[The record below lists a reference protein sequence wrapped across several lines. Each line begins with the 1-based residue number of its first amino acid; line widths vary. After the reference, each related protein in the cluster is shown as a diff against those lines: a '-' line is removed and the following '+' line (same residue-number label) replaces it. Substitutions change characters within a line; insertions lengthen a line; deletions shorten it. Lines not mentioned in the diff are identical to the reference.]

1 MSVYRHLYKQG
12 DRWMWIRRGLQV
24 YVLHFYR
31 QINKRFSL
39 WERAFVFFAL
49 LQMCHINWERVRIN
63 REFEWNT
70 CLTNW
75 YFVSFPL
82 IYCAQAQ
89 QRVLR
94 CEWAEIN
101 GGFTYLTSSLMPR
114 YGFCR
119 IIFTRQT
126 FDFTGR
132 KLQSSQHPE
141 HTRIIICVSIDSN
154 GILWIW
160 KRISAFMQ
168 AYCTS

>member
-1 MSVYRHLYKQG
+1 MNVNTAGVTSLCFAFLSSNKQEIFPLRKSLRFFCSSSNVPYKL
-12 DRWMWIRRGLQV
+12 R
-24 YVLHFYR
+24 
-31 QINKRFSL
+31 
-39 WERAFVFFAL
+39 
-49 LQMCHINWERVRIN
+49 ERVRIN

-82 IYCAQAQ
+82 IHCAQAQ
-89 QRVLR
+89 QRVFR
-94 CEWAEIN
+94 CERAEIN

-154 GILWIW
+154 GIL
-160 KRISAFMQ
+160 
-168 AYCTS
+168 